1 MSMGFLE
8 WTGTYFVL
16 PHEQRK
22 RGVTTYCFNF
32 LLLLL
37 KQHRSYIKDELQ
49 RLLQANEVSSAL
61 LRTNLHAFLFFLS
74 LIPFAWNPL
83 LLSPPPPRVSILI
96 PIIEFSSFLE
106 QHKNILSASEKFL
119 VCYVRFFPVFLVLL
133 IFIELCFPLQF
144 R

>member
-1 MSMGFLE
+1 MSKGKRRNNLLFL
-8 WTGTYFVL
+8 FL
-16 PHEQRK
+16 
-22 RGVTTYCFNF
+22 F
-32 LLLLL
+32 LLLLLWLL

-61 LRTNLHAFLFFLS
+61 LRTNLNVFLFFSHLNRLHEILS
-74 LIPFAWNPL
+74 Y
-83 LLSPPPPRVSILI
+83 SPPPRVSILS

-106 QHKNILSASEKFL
+106 QRKNILFASEKFL

-133 IFIELCFPLQF
+133 ISIEFCFPLQF